1 MRKAAEPRGAQSS
14 VPQRLVAVFIGAFLL
29 LFAAL
34 PARANY
40 ASLVM
45 DASTGQVLYEA
56 NADVLRYP
64 ASLTKMMTLYML
76 FEALDRGR
84 ITLDQPLY
92 TSAHA
97 ASQAPTKLG
106 LRVGQRIAVEDAI
119 LGLVTKSAND
129 AAALIAEELG
139 GSEDHFAAQMTA
151 QAHQLGMTQTYF
163 ANASGLP
170 DPNQVTTARDMAILA
185 LALLHD
191 YPHYYHY
198 FGTEQFYWRGAMLAN
213 HNRLLGAYPG
223 IDGIKTG
230 YTHAAGFNLVAS
242 AVRGDRRLI
251 GVVMGAHSSG
261 IRNVLMT
268 SLLDQGFM
276 GGNISLAGMDEPDE
290 PGPEPGTSSWASAL
304 EPVSAAAA
312 AVVPVRISREA
323 RVERRPARSEART
336 ASARSRGKAT
346 TVASRG
352 KPVKLTA
359 KSPAKL
365 AAKTP
370 TKNEQA
376 KAGGKG
382 GSKVVLASTKA
393 TPKAATTAAKKGGA
407 TASRPVSSQVKAKP
421 ATATAMKPAAKP
433 GKTAKTTA
441 SSGKRRVA
449 DNARGVRS

>member
-1 MRKAAEPRGAQSS
+1 MRKAAEPRAAQGL
-14 VPQRLVAVFIGAFLL
+14 VPQRLAAVVTAAFLL
-29 LFAAL
+29 LLATL

-45 DASTGQVLYEA
+45 DASTGRVLYEA
-56 NADVLRYP
+56 NADLPRYP

-76 FEALDRGR
+76 FEALDQGR
-84 ITLDQPLY
+84 MTLDQTLY

-97 ASQAPTKLG
+97 ASQSPTKLG
-106 LRVGQRIAVEDAI
+106 LRVGQQIAVEDAI

-129 AAALIAEELG
+129 AAALIAEALG
-139 GSEDHFAAQMTA
+139 GTEEQFAVDMTA
-151 QAHQLGMTQTYF
+151 RAHQLGMTQTFF

-170 DPNQVTTARDMAILA
+170 DPNQVTTARNMAILA
-185 LALLHD
+185 LALVHD

-198 FGTEQFYWRGAMLAN
+198 FGTEQFYWGGAVHPN

-242 AVRGDRRLI
+242 AIRGDRRLI
-251 GVVMGAHSSG
+251 GVVMGARSSG
-261 IRNVLMT
+261 TRNVMMT

-276 GGNISLAGMDEPDE
+276 GGDISVAELDEP
-290 PGPEPGTSSWASAL
+290 PAPEPGTSNWASAL
-304 EPVSAAAA
+304 APVSAAAA
-312 AVVPVRISREA
+312 AVVPVRTSRQA
-323 RVERRPARSEART
+323 RAERRPARSETRAVST
-336 ASARSRGKAT
+336 RSRSKA

-352 KPVKLTA
+352 KP
-359 KSPAKL
+359 SKL
-365 AAKTP
+365 AAKAP
-370 TKNEQA
+370 AKKEQA

-382 GSKVVLASTKA
+382 KDKVVLASAKTA
-393 TPKAATTAAKKGGA
+393 PKAGTSAAATKKGGA
-407 TASRPVSSQVKAKP
+407 AASRPVASPVKAKP

-449 DNARGVRS
+449 ENVRGVRS

>member
-1 MRKAAEPRGAQSS
+1 M
-14 VPQRLVAVFIGAFLL
+14 PQRLAGVIAAVCLL
-29 LFAAL
+29 LLAAL

-45 DASTGQVLYEA
+45 DASTGQVLYGA
-56 NADVLRYP
+56 NADLPRYP

-76 FEALDRGR
+76 FEALDQGR
-84 ITLDQPLY
+84 MTLDQSLY

-97 ASQAPTKLG
+97 ASQSPTKLG
-106 LRVGQRIAVEDAI
+106 LRVGQQIAVEDAI
-119 LGLVTKSAND
+119 LGVVTKSAND
-129 AAALIAEELG
+129 AAALIAEAIG
-139 GSEDHFAAQMTA
+139 GTEEHFASQMTA
-151 QAHQLGMTQTYF
+151 RAHQLGMTQTYF

-198 FGTEQFYWRGAMLAN
+198 FGTEQFYWGGAMHPN

-251 GVVMGAHSSG
+251 GVVMGARSSG
-261 IRNVLMT
+261 TRNVLMT
-268 SLLDQGFM
+268 SLLDQGFI
-276 GGNISLAGMDEPDE
+276 GGDISVAALDEP
-290 PGPEPGTSSWASAL
+290 PAPEPGTSGWASAL
-304 EPVSAAAA
+304 APVSAAAA
-312 AVVPVRISREA
+312 AVVPARTSREA
-323 RVERRPARSEART
+323 RAARAEARAVAARSH
-336 ASARSRGKAT
+336 GKAKV

-352 KPVKLTA
+352 KPVKL
-359 KSPAKL
+359 

-370 TKNEQA
+370 AKKDQA

-382 GSKVVLASTKA
+382 KGKVVLAAAKA
-393 TPKAATTAAKKGGA
+393 APKAGTAAAATKKGGA
-407 TASRPVSSQVKAKP
+407 AASRPAASPVKAKP
-421 ATATAMKPAAKP
+421 ASATAMKPAVKPSKPAK
-433 GKTAKTTA
+433 ATA

-449 DNARGVRS
+449 DNARGSRS